1 MEAIFTSFLVSV
13 IAGVVSY
20 YSNSLNGTAPRN
32 EQESPQSGNS
42 EGFRFASWKF
52 HFIS

>member
-1 MEAIFTSFLVSV
+1 MHPRTLD
-13 IAGVVSY
+13 
-20 YSNSLNGTAPRN
+20 SNSLNGTAPRN
-32 EQESPQSGNS
+32 EQENPQSGNS